1 MSGPL
6 AGLRIVDLTRI
17 LAGPFATMILSD
29 MGAEVIKV
37 ERPDGGDLSRGTGPF
52 IQGESYYFV
61 SVNRGKQSVTLNLAH
76 QDGQQALKD
85 IATECDV
92 LVENFVPG
100 AMDGFGLS
108 YAALAEANPRLIYCS
123 ISGFGQSGPYAQRP
137 ALDIIVQAMG
147 GIMSITGEPGG
158 GPIRPGS
165 SLGDIIAGLFAT
177 TAILAALQERGRS
190 GKGQFIDVS
199 MLECQL
205 AVLEGAIGRYVSTGQ
220 APGPIGTRHPSFTP
234 FQAFQT
240 ADDWIVVAIVGG
252 VRDQWPLFCAAIDR
266 VDLIDDPRYV
276 DGYERTQH
284 YDDLIPE
291 LEAAM
296 ARKPAAQWLREFG
309 ELGIPC
315 GPVNRIDQVLADPQ
329 VQHRGALVD
338 VPHSR
343 VGSISVVNSPLRFS
357 RTPVDTLGPAP
368 DLGQH
373 TEAVLQTLAG
383 YSAARVEKLRAEGV
397 IGEAIE

>member
-6 AGLRIVDLTRI
+6 SGLRIVDLTRI

-37 ERPDGGDLSRGTGPF
+37 ERPEGGDLSRGTGPF

-76 QDGQQALKD
+76 PDGQQALKD
-85 IATECDV
+85 IAAECDV

-100 AMDGFGLS
+100 AMGGFGLS
-108 YAALAEANPRLIYCS
+108 YNDLQKLNPRLVYCS
-123 ISGFGQSGPYAQRP
+123 ISGFGQTGPYAQRP

-158 GPIRPGS
+158 GPVRPGS
-165 SLGDIIAGLFAT
+165 SLGDIIAGLFST
-177 TAILAALQERGRS
+177 TAILAALQERERS
-190 GKGQFIDVS
+190 GQGQYIDVS

-205 AVLEGAIGRYVSTGQ
+205 AILEGAVGRYVTTGES
-220 APGPIGTRHPSFTP
+220 PGPIGTRHPSFTP
-234 FQAFQT
+234 FQAFKT

-252 VRDQWPLFCAAIDR
+252 VRDQWPLFCAALDR
-266 VDLIDDPRYV
+266 VDLIDDPRYS
-276 DGYERTQH
+276 DGYERTQN
-284 YDDLIPE
+284 YDALIPD

-296 ARKPAAQWLREFG
+296 SQKTAAQWLQEFG

-329 VQHRGALVD
+329 VQYRQALVD
-338 VPHSR
+338 VPHAR
-343 VGSISVVNSPLRFS
+343 VGNIPVVNSPLRFS
-357 RTPVDTLGPAP
+357 RTPNAPLKEAP

-373 TEAVLQTLAG
+373 NETVLKRLAG
-383 YSAARVEKLRAEGV
+383 YAVEQVEKLKAEGV
-397 IGEAIE
+397 IGVEE